1 MNGLCRGREVCTWR
15 LIPGCAR
22 AFSEMHAG
30 VPSISRSASLGFRLV
45 RPPLARALVLSGLAW
60 PCRSRGRGGGQ
71 GAGEAIFRE
80 DESSDAQP
88 DRLARNSLCPLP
100 QWRSAQRHRARPQ
113 SAALAAGST
122 GGSAMPIF
130 HARPDGTPRNRG
142 ARRGTARAPV
152 FQRPAA
158 RFRGARPF
166 SSLGPPSSGSR
177 GGGAAYGPPS
187 PCLPRRLGESLCG
200 AFTFG
205 RGRAHCA
212 LQRPR
217 TTPVRKA
224 HPPGASEPVQL
235 P

>member
-60 PCRSRGRGGGQ
+60 PCRSRGRGGAKGPERQ
-71 GAGEAIFRE
+71 FFERTSPPTRSRTGWPGILCVRCLSGVAPNGTVPDR
-80 DESSDAQP
+80 SQLPWQLAQP
-88 DRLARNSLCPLP
+88 AGAPCPFSTRAPTGRLEIEAR
-100 QWRSAQRHRARPQ
+100 A
-113 SAALAAGST
+113 AALPAPLSSNVPRRASAG
-122 GGSAMPIF
+122 
-130 HARPDGTPRNRG
+130 PDFFP
-142 ARRGTARAPV
+142 ASVPQPPAP
-152 FQRPAA
+152 
-158 RFRGARPF
+158 G
-166 SSLGPPSSGSR
+166 

-224 HPPGASEPVQL
+224 RPPGASEPVQL